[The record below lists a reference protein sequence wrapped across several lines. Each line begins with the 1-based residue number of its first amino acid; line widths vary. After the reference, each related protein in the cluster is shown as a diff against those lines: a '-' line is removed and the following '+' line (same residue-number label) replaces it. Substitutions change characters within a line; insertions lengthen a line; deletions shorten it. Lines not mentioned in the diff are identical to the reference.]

1 MGLDAGKESQKA
13 FADTVAE
20 SKTILWNGPAGVFEM
35 EAFKKGSTA
44 LLDACIGAAKNGA
57 TVIVGGGGMSEVF
70 LAVFR
75 VLI

>member
-1 MGLDAGKESQKA
+1 
-13 FADTVAE
+13 
-20 SKTILWNGPAGVFEM
+20 
-35 EAFKKGSTA
+35 
-44 LLDACIGAAKNGA
+44 LDACIGAAKNGA